1 MDNYKNLCEKKL
13 RSMSNEEYNR
23 YYSLYMDATR
33 GNISWEEL
41 WKKHLKDHNS
51 KVSIKDIVR

>member
-1 MDNYKNLCEKKL
+1 MKNYKDLCEKKL

-41 WKKHLKDHNS
+41 WTKHLRDHSS
-51 KVSIKDIVR
+51 KISIRDIVR

>member
-1 MDNYKNLCEKKL
+1 MDYKALCEKKL
-13 RSMSNEEYNR
+13 QSMSNDEYNK

-41 WKKHLKDHNS
+41 WTRHLRDHSS
-51 KVSIKDIVR
+51 KISIRDIVR